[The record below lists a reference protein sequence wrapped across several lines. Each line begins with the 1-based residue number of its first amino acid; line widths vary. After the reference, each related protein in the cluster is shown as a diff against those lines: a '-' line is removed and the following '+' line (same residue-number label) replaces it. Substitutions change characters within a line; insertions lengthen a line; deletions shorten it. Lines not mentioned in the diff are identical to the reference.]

1 MTKQGLMDGDI
12 DHILVSEEQIRARVK
27 ELGEQISRDY
37 AGEEIVLLCI
47 LKGAC
52 VFFTDLARALDLH
65 IKMEFMAISSYG
77 NSRETSGV
85 VRINKDMDMSI
96 TGRHVLIAED
106 IMDSGLTLS
115 HLKKLL
121 SAREHKGFL
130 IAQLE
135 GVADVNAAQALKNR
149 VVQIARADARLPRG
163 AFFLQDIIGASVVDE
178 SGAEVGTL
186 AEVLEL
192 PTQRVYVVRGETEH
206 LIPAVP
212 AFILNTDAEAGV
224 ITVRLIEGM

>member
-1 MTKQGLMDGDI
+1 MEKQSFVDAGKIVNTHGVRGEVRIEVWLDSPALLKCCG
-12 DHILVSEEQIRARVK
+12 RVF
-27 ELGEQISRDY
+27 LG
-37 AGEEIVLLCI
+37 GEE
-47 LKGAC
+47 
-52 VFFTDLARALDLH
+52 
-65 IKMEFMAISSYG
+65 
-77 NSRETSGV
+77 
-85 VRINKDMDMSI
+85 
-96 TGRHVLIAED
+96 
-106 IMDSGLTLS
+106 
-115 HLKKLL
+115 KKLL

-206 LIPAVP
+206 LIPVVP